1 MNNELLI
8 VILTDNNWLYVGLA
22 ALMREMVCL
31 PLCFSTASL
40 PHIINDAGRVL
51 VIVDSHIILRGEWST
66 LNELRAQRPDATLVW
81 LTLKITGQ
89 IFPEV
94 SLGDRVLA
102 QKQDITALH
111 HALKRILR
119 CPESPAE
126 CIEDIGLTKTERRLL
141 PYFVSGLRMNVVS
154 RLTGKP
160 VKTLYTHRQKIL
172 TKTGFRQPAFLQFVY
187 ERNCGLPGISGL
199 EHTSK
204 ELQHEGR
211 NECTV

>member
-1 MNNELLI
+1 MNSELLI

-31 PLCFSTASL
+31 PLCFSTSSL
-40 PHIINDAGRVL
+40 PEIINDAGRVL
-51 VIVDSHIILRGEWST
+51 VIVDSRIIIRGEWAT

-81 LTLKITGQ
+81 LTLNITGR

-94 SLGDRVLA
+94 NIGDRSLA

-111 HALKRILR
+111 HALVRILLR
-119 CPESPAE
+119 PEFPAE
-126 CIEDIGLTKTERRLL
+126 RIEDIGLTQTERRLL

-172 TKTGFRQPAFLQFVY
+172 AKTGFRQPAFLQFVY
-187 ERNCGLPGISGL
+187 ERNRGVRGVSGL
-199 EHTSK
+199 EHS
-204 ELQHEGR
+204 GY
-211 NECTV
+211 